1 MTNDVCGSTGHK
13 RISGLV
19 WQLGATKIGKCR
31 KCGTH
36 LIRLDEGR
44 WVTFAELQPAQRRTL
59 LRAAWDTRY
68 AVRQPVTTVRLD
80 DLLSQNQLTLERA
93 LQQMLVEYP
102 PQRRQPRLL
111 TDAPTARGPA
121 HERSRNLPVASEE
134 ALVLTAGR
142 TASEAPSEASERQS
156 PLDFPSK
163 SDAGRHPISTE
174 ICSEAEAQLLNLHR
188 KLHLAMDRLINR
200 SDYKAAETAL
210 REVDQELVVLL
221 NTAKVR

>member
-1 MTNDVCGSTGHK
+1 MINDVCGSTGH
-13 RISGLV
+13 RRTSGLV

-36 LIRLDEGR
+36 LIRVDEDR

-59 LRAAWDTRY
+59 LRAAWNTRY

-102 PQRRQPRLL
+102 QQRRRPRLL
-111 TDAPTARGPA
+111 TDAPTVGGPA
-121 HERSRNLPVASEE
+121 QEGSRKLPIASED
-134 ALVLTAGR
+134 ALVLAAGR
-142 TASEAPSEASERQS
+142 TASLAPSEASERQS
-156 PLDFPSK
+156 PLDVTSK
-163 SDAGRHPISTE
+163 SDGRQHALGTE

-200 SDYKAAETAL
+200 SDYEAAETVL
-210 REVDQELVVLL
+210 REVDQELVTLL
-221 NTAKVR
+221 NTATVR